1 MCLFNTFVNPQWK
14 YNRELWCKWL
24 FYIIVLCKVDLHKY
38 FPNTIFFY
46 ALKVNNGPNWSSCD
60 NISQFMDNEIT
71 RWYEICPVFQEKWWV
86 FVKII
91 IWSQDPHQ
99 VGSWLPF
106 HRCTDLHLCLYMSL
120 RDNCP
125 LFFSFTFPG
134 PLLVSYVNKCDKDYY
149 KSGNSV
155 CGSNKC
161 MPLGFCFSYGWSNQ
175 LYSVIT
181 TKNE

>member
-24 FYIIVLCKVDLHKY
+24 FYIIVLCKMDLHKY

-46 ALKVNNGPNWSSCD
+46 ALKVNNGPNLSSCD

-71 RWYEICPVFQEKWWV
+71 RWYEICPIFQEKYWV

-91 IWSQDPHQ
+91 ICFMLDHDFLFIDVQICM
-99 VGSWLPF
+99 F
-106 HRCTDLHLCLYMSL
+106 IFMSL
-120 RDNCP
+120 RDNSA

-134 PLLVSYVNKCDKDYY
+134 PLLVSYVNKYNKDYY
-149 KSGNSV
+149 KSRNSV
-155 CGSNKC
+155 CGSSKF
-161 MPLGFCFSYGWSNQ
+161 MPLDFCFSYGWSNQ